1 MSYFEE
7 FIGVNFWTALFVLLN
22 TLTIF
27 FVARKFLFNPVMKII
42 NDRQQEI
49 DDLYTDADRNK
60 EAAASLRAEYEEKL
74 SEAKKTGEAIVRD
87 AMARGQAREE
97 EILRQANREADAIR
111 QKALTLLE
119 RYFNESGS
127 KDPKE
132 LVLRGQV
139 LYQAERYDD
148 AIPALREAIE
158 ASEDVPDSWTQTL
171 MSAYAQA
178 GRDAEATAMAEQIA
192 AKCSSSVFYI
202 EVYDAYG
209 SAFASG
215 SAHKRP
221 HFDTT
226 PY

>member
-1 MSYFEE
+1 MGYFED

-111 QKALTLLE
+111 QKAEADIAQEKKKAL
-119 RYFNESGS
+119 NEAKNEISDIAMTIAG
-127 KDPKE
+127 KVVGRQLDDNDQAR
-132 LVLRGQV
+132 LVDEFIDGLGDGV
-139 LYQAERYDD
+139 
-148 AIPALREAIE
+148 
-158 ASEDVPDSWTQTL
+158 
-171 MSAYAQA
+171 
-178 GRDAEATAMAEQIA
+178 
-192 AKCSSSVFYI
+192 
-202 EVYDAYG
+202 
-209 SAFASG
+209 
-215 SAHKRP
+215 
-221 HFDTT
+221 
-226 PY
+226 